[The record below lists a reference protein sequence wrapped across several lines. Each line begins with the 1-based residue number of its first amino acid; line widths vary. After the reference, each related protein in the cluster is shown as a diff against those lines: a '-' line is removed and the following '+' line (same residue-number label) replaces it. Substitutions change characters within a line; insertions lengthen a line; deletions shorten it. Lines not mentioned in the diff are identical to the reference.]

1 MAAVSTLRACNDNQL
16 MMLEQ
21 KVARILPTAKQWNV
35 QLGTSAAEQ
44 PRLTLQFID
53 GTRWQLNGKPTAQTQ
68 YGGAPERI
76 FLEVGPQRKAC
87 NLGREYGTQC
97 LQVRE
102 LRYDSNGL
110 QTFTGPWEDF
120 FGEING
126 YKHEA
131 GVSNVLRMNRYQG
144 KNSAGYVLDKVVSST
159 AENKPK

>member
-1 MAAVSTLRACNDNQL
+1 MQIRWTWCPLLVATMTLAACSNTGGGSPGPNAPQ
-16 MMLEQ
+16 
-21 KVARILPTAKQWNV
+21 
-35 QLGTSAAEQ
+35 
-44 PRLTLQFID
+44 
-53 GTRWQLNGKPTAQTQ
+53 AQS
-68 YGGAPERI
+68 GNSPSHI

-102 LRYDSNGL
+102 LRYDNNGL
-110 QTFTGPWEDF
+110 QTFTGPWEDY
-120 FGEING
+120 FGEISG

-159 AENKPK
+159 AESKLK

>member
-1 MAAVSTLRACNDNQL
+1 MQIRWTWCPLLVATMTLTACSNTGGGGPGPNAPQ
-16 MMLEQ
+16 
-21 KVARILPTAKQWNV
+21 
-35 QLGTSAAEQ
+35 
-44 PRLTLQFID
+44 
-53 GTRWQLNGKPTAQTQ
+53 AQS
-68 YGGAPERI
+68 GNSPSHI

-97 LQVRE
+97 LQVRV

-110 QTFTGPWEDF
+110 QTFTGPWEDY
-120 FGEING
+120 FGEISG

-159 AENKPK
+159 AESKLK